1 MAKNKL
7 DLRGKNASRNEAGRE
22 TIQNSATFQAVVDKT
37 KDMLR
42 QEPSSPAAVTP
53 SAEIDSVVE
62 KIVGSAIADYKKIPT
77 KSLVAAPIEWNYF
90 SALSEEKKA
99 LMAESIFHNGLLQ
112 PIIVRSLDPAGNQ
125 YEILAGHHR
134 AEAYSVLYT
143 ITGDP
148 KYLEIEAR
156 VFPYQALTDAQARE
170 IVEDT
175 NFVQRGD
182 LSARDKAACVYNKA
196 KSLKERGEKGDVM
209 TKVAEHFG
217 INRSTA
223 FSWKKLVDLIPDFAD
238 YFAKGNINI
247 ITASKIAGFPKQV
260 QEELYRHLDL
270 ITNESMKKVKSKEAP
285 EEIIPKLQKFLLPNA
300 GNHYGHI
307 TAFKKEPDASF
318 FIHVDKAPSDSM
330 RPILV
335 YLPNKKFDAFQ
346 KKYGEYII
354 GEKEN

>member
-7 DLRGKNASRNEAGRE
+7 DLRGRNASRNEAGRE
-22 TIQNSATFQAVVDKT
+22 TIQNSATFQAVVSKT

-42 QEPSSPAAVTP
+42 QEPSSPAAVMP

-62 KIVGSAIADYKKIPT
+62 KIVGNTIADYRSIPT
-77 KSLVAAPIEWNYF
+77 KSLVAAPLEWNYF

-112 PIIVRSLDPAGNQ
+112 PIIVRSLDPDGKE

-134 AEAYSVLYT
+134 AEAYSVLYA

-156 VFPYQALTDAQARE
+156 VFPYQSLTDTQARE

-175 NFVQRGD
+175 NFVQRGN
-182 LSARDKAACVYNKA
+182 LSARDKAACVFNKA
-196 KSLKERGEKGDVM
+196 KALKERGEKGDVM
-209 TKVAEHFG
+209 AKVAEHFG

-247 ITASKIAGFPKQV
+247 ITASKIAGFPKAV
-260 QEELYRHLDL
+260 QEELYRHRELVS
-270 ITNESMKKVKSKEAP
+270 NESMAKIKSREVP
-285 EEIIPKLQKFLLPNA
+285 EEIIPKLKKFFLPNA
-300 GNHYGHI
+300 GNHYGYI
-307 TAFKKEPDASF
+307 TASKKEPDASF
-318 FIHVDKAPSDSM
+318 SIHVDKAPSDSM

-335 YLPNKKFDAFQ
+335 YLPNNKFDSFQ
-346 KKYGEYII
+346 KRYGEYII